1 MTAVDPAAVE
11 LRLAATVMLVRDSD
25 QGPEVFMLR
34 RNPASAFVAGAFVF
48 PGGAVDDHDRL
59 DPDLDDIT
67 AGLTDPHASVRLG
80 IDSGGLA
87 FWVAVIRECFEE
99 SGLLLARDRTGQII
113 RLDDPEVAARFAEHR
128 RAVDAGERR
137 LVEVCEDEGLVL
149 ACDSIHYFSHWVTPI
164 GPVRRYD
171 TRFFVARA
179 PEAQVGVHDDGETVA
194 NLWVRPADALER
206 RDAGELEMI
215 LPTVRNLEAI
225 ARFDDVDSLMRAA
238 AAITDVPAVLPRLVQ
253 EDGGV
258 RILLP
263 GDPGYDDATP
273 PTATMAAGSPLPG
286 QAGTPLQGGPT
297 Q

>member
-1 MTAVDPAAVE
+1 MTAIDPFEVE
-11 LRLAATVMLVRDSD
+11 LRLAATVMLVRHSD
-25 QGPEVFMLR
+25 AGPEVFMLR

-59 DPDLDDIT
+59 DPDLGDIT
-67 AGLTDPHASVRLG
+67 AGLTDTDASTRLG
-80 IDSGGLA
+80 IESGGLA

-99 SGLLLARDRTGQII
+99 SGLLVARDHTGDII

-128 RAVDAGERR
+128 RAVDAGEER
-137 LVEVCEDEGLVL
+137 LVEVCEQEGLTL
-149 ACDSIHYFSHWVTPI
+149 ACDSIHYFSHWVTPV

-179 PEAQVGVHDDGETVA
+179 PEAQVGAHDNGETVA

-206 RDAGELEMI
+206 RDSGELEMI

-225 ARFDDVDSLMRAA
+225 ARFDDVDSLMGAA
-238 AAITDVPAVLPRLVQ
+238 AALTDVPAMLPRLVQ

-263 GDPGYDDATP
+263 GDPGYDHATP
-273 PTATMAAGSPLPG
+273 PATAMAAGTPLPG
-286 QAGTPLQGGPT
+286 QAGTPLQGGHT
-297 Q
+297 K